1 MRLQRV
7 MCRMLLLSLAAAALP
22 AAAAVRMSVMAET
35 TNQPNPDAKA
45 PPGGTQH
52 SEVVLADTYISSRS
66 GDRTVVFDFA
76 QRRHYVLD
84 EITKTYD
91 EYSLFDVVG
100 FRESELRN
108 RVLMHKALSAAK
120 VDRTLESLLEDEHEL
135 ALQDATSP
143 SPLSTLADGGDEVFA
158 SGGVP
163 LLRDSKDGTPVSAP
177 DAARFVQFLRYN
189 FAGHPAVLAALQKEG
204 RIPARLSYA
213 FHPAWGTSTVA
224 LTIGKVTQVD
234 APASPLAGYAP
245 RPPAQNPATL
255 DDLVDRAWA
264 SRSALAAGVTWP
276 PAEALAAQMRDQHP
290 LDAFLTM
297 TEAQLSVGRMPA
309 LTDEQQSVFR
319 TDPTI
324 QALARAVS
332 AKDPNAMRQAV
343 GALEML
349 RLQAQSR
356 RYLLSLFEANDR
368 ARLGEAARARSL
380 YADVLQANP
389 ALAGAYKDIGDF
401 YFRNFD
407 TARAWR
413 SWEIARTL
421 APLYPTVG
429 AVAQYEHSLATRFP
443 EYFEDAN

>member
-7 MCRMLLLSLAAAALP
+7 MCRMLFLSLAAAALP
-22 AAAAVRMSVMAET
+22 AAAALRMSVTAET
-35 TNQPNPDAKA
+35 SNQPNPGAKA
-45 PPGGTQH
+45 PPGGTQR
-52 SEVVLADTYISSRS
+52 SEVVLADTYISSRT

-84 EITKTYD
+84 DASKTYE

-100 FRESELRN
+100 FRESELRS
-108 RVLMHKALSAAK
+108 RVLMHKALTAAK

-135 ALQDATSP
+135 ALQDAAAP
-143 SPLSTLADGGDEVFA
+143 SPVSMQADGGDEVFA
-158 SGGVP
+158 SDGVT
-163 LLRDSKDGTPVSAP
+163 LLRDSKEGTPVGAA

-189 FAGHPAVLAALQKEG
+189 FAGHPAVLAALQKEE

-224 LTIGKVTQVD
+224 LTIVKVARID
-234 APASPLAGYAP
+234 APASPLAGYTP
-245 RPPAQNPATL
+245 RPSAPNPTSL
-255 DDLVDRAWA
+255 DDLVDHAWA
-264 SRSALAAGVTWP
+264 SRSALAASVTWP
-276 PAEALAAQMRDQHP
+276 PAEALDAEMRAQHP

-309 LTDEQQSVFR
+309 LTDEQKSVFR
-319 TDPTI
+319 TDPSI
-324 QALARAVS
+324 QVLARAVS
-332 AKDPNAMRQAV
+332 AKEPTAMRQAV
-343 GALEML
+343 GELEML

-368 ARLGEAARARSL
+368 ARLGEAAKARSL

-401 YFRNFD
+401 YFRSFD

-413 SWEIARTL
+413 SWEIARAL

-443 EYFEDAN
+443 EYFGDAN